1 MVNRER
7 DIAVRAY
14 HIWEFEGY
22 LNGRDLD
29 HWLRAE
35 TELAVAAAPKVPAAD
50 PPPQAANTRQRRS
63 RKR

>member
-14 HIWEFEGY
+14 HIWVSEGY
-22 LNGRDLD
+22 LDGRDLD
-29 HWLRAE
+29 HWHRAE
-35 TELAVAAAPKVPAAD
+35 TELAVAASPKASAED
-50 PPPQAANTRQRRS
+50 PPPQAASTTQRRS